1 MKNSGILPLG
11 DAARTIGV
19 IGPNADEVMT
29 LLGNY
34 YGTPSH
40 PVTPLAGIKAAAG
53 STRRVLYAR
62 GCDLVEGRQDPRA
75 VPAIDAAFLR
85 PSAGSMEHGLRGEYF
100 NGRDLAGTPVVTR
113 TDRVV
118 DFRWDRSSPTA
129 DMVARGELDSGRAL
143 ASDDFSIRWTGQ
155 LLPPVTG
162 TYEITV
168 TADDGFRLDV
178 AGARVL
184 DEWTTTPRARA
195 KTARVALEAGKSYDI
210 RLEYFEAQ
218 RDAEV
223 RLNWKQ
229 PGAKMPLDEALDVA
243 KASDVVLFFGG
254 LNGEVEGE
262 EMPVSYPGF
271 AGGDRTDIALPS
283 TQDTL
288 LRALQATGKPIV
300 LILMTGSAIASEW
313 AQQTLPAILVA
324 WYPGQQGGN
333 AIADVLFGKTNPSGR
348 LPVTFYR
355 SVSQLPAFADYDMKG
370 RTYRYFGG
378 DPLYPFGFGL
388 SYTTFTYSGLAVDHA
403 RVKAGD
409 PVVVSMSVKNSG
421 TRDGHEVVQVYV
433 RALNAPVSMP
443 LKSLRAFSRV
453 AIAAGQTT
461 PVRFTL
467 VPAKDFAHYDEAT
480 KALIASPGEYE
491 IQVGASSHDI
501 RLSARV
507 TVE

>member
-1 MKNSGILPLG
+1 M
-11 DAARTIGV
+11 
-19 IGPNADEVMT
+19 
-29 LLGNY
+29 
-34 YGTPSH
+34 
-40 PVTPLAGIKAAAG
+40 
-53 STRRVLYAR
+53 
-62 GCDLVEGRQDPRA
+62 
-75 VPAIDAAFLR
+75 
-85 PSAGSMEHGLRGEYF
+85 
-100 NGRDLAGTPVVTR
+100 
-113 TDRVV
+113 
-118 DFRWDRSSPTA
+118 
-129 DMVARGELDSGRAL
+129 
-143 ASDDFSIRWTGQ
+143 
-155 LLPPVTG
+155 
-162 TYEITV
+162 
-168 TADDGFRLDV
+168 
-178 AGARVL
+178 
-184 DEWTTTPRARA
+184 
-195 KTARVALEAGKSYDI
+195 
-210 RLEYFEAQ
+210 
-218 RDAEV
+218 
-223 RLNWKQ
+223 
-229 PGAKMPLDEALDVA
+229 
-243 KASDVVLFFGG
+243 LFFGG

-313 AQQTLPAILVA
+313 AQRTLPAILVA

-388 SYTTFTYSGLAVDHA
+388 SYTTFAYSGLAVDHA